1 MARKAEFRQNNNK
14 NLPSLVR
21 KMPETMAEVLSAMAL
36 PQLTL
41 PARPH
46 FCAIGTRADSP
57 SVSKQPPF
65 ARRGRRLLDHLRARH
80 APPRWRRGQT
90 ICSLLV
96 HGMHAERVGAFDTH
110 AGTTLGAIGVKKND
124 LWQRG
129 TMIRRLN
136 DGMERCSHNR
146 VPVADVRRATGP
158 SEADPVHGS
167 GREP

>member
-1 MARKAEFRQNNNK
+1 M
-14 NLPSLVR
+14 R
-21 KMPETMAEVLSAMAL
+21 KMKKSLCQNCQKPMAELLSAMAL

-65 ARRGRRLLDHLRARH
+65 ARRGRRLLEHLRARR
-80 APPRWRRGQT
+80 AGPRWRRGQT
-90 ICSLLV
+90 ICSFLV
-96 HGMHAERVGAFDTH
+96 HGMHAERVGAFDNH
-110 AGTTLGAIGVKKND
+110 AGTTLGAIVVKKND

-146 VPVADVRRATGP
+146 R
-158 SEADPVHGS
+158 GS
-167 GREP
+167 R